1 MGKLSSNN
9 PITRH
14 HHIWR
19 IDDEIKNFHCWR
31 FQMVRNNKKVSK
43 QFSDS
48 VYGGKRKAL
57 QIAIRYR
64 DEILATTDLFEQQIR
79 IRTEL
84 RRNNKSGYSGVRRYE
99 NGRKP
104 GSKSRQV
111 YWSAT
116 WTNEDGVKHSRSF
129 SINLY
134 GEEEAKQLAIAER
147 ERQLL
152 KVCAIKVSHWRDP
165 DIKKNRRL
173 KPLADVDV

>member
-1 MGKLSSNN
+1 MNKHCPKK

-19 IDDEIKNFHCWR
+19 IDDEINNSHCWR
-31 FQMVRNNKKVSK
+31 FQMVRNNQKVSK

-48 VYGGKRKAL
+48 VYGGTRKTL
-57 QIAIRYR
+57 QVAIRYR
-64 DEILATTDLFEQQIR
+64 DEILAKTDLFEQQIR

-99 NGRKP
+99 KGSKP
-104 GSKSRQV
+104 GSKSHQV

-134 GEEEAKQLAIAER
+134 GEEDAKQLAIAER

-152 KVCAIKVSHWRDP
+152 KVCAIKGSHWRDP

-173 KPLADVDV
+173 KPQADV